1 MKKVKALITGI
12 FILFGL
18 VGTVNARENESA
30 MSTTL
35 IIKGVASGL
44 HVTTVNPLAG
54 IVIISSVAY
63 FFKDDLF
70 YEGLQNESIEV
81 LAGQYSLNEQP
92 ALSEFKEK
100 LVNESE
106 LIEEDIFINSGEVV
120 NIGEWSDEDIS
131 RVALAISIQE

>member
-131 RVALAISIQE
+131 RVALALSIQE

>member
-1 MKKVKALITGI
+1 MKKIKTLFAGI
-12 FILFGL
+12 FIVFGL
-18 VGTVNARENESA
+18 VGNVHARENESA

-44 HVTTVNPLAG
+44 HITTINPIAGLA
-54 IVIISSVAY
+54 ILSSVAY

-81 LAGQYSLNEQP
+81 LAGQYTLDEQP

-100 LVNESE
+100 LVNESK
-106 LIEEDIFINSGEVV
+106 LIEEDIFMNSGEVV
-120 NIGEWSDEDIS
+120 NISEWTDEDIS
-131 RVALAISIQE
+131 RVALALSIQE